1 MAKDDYHVI
10 VYQIL
15 SYLYGQ
21 LKKGLPVDPDC
32 LRYDGKLYT
41 IPEAY
46 WQYII
51 ANLLSSGYICGVT
64 ATSKVNY
71 YGERV
76 VNIQNLEMTQIT
88 PAGIEYLTENSFMKK
103 AIRFVKD
110 VTSIVP
116 FRSCDYT

>member
-21 LKKGLPVDPDC
+21 LKKGLPVDPAC
-32 LRYDGKLYT
+32 LRNNGKLYT

-51 ANLLSSGYICGVT
+51 VNLLNAGYICGVT
-64 ATSKVNY
+64 ATSKININN
-71 YGERV
+71 ERV
-76 VNIQNLEMTQIT
+76 VVIQNLEDAQIT
-88 PAGIEYLTENSFMKK
+88 PAGIEYLTENSFLRK
-103 AIRFVKD
+103 AARFAGD
-110 VTSIVP
+110 VISIVP
-116 FRSCDYT
+116 FELLP